1 MLRCVQKRL
10 VMTQVLLDRIKA
22 QIAQFRA
29 DIDTVLRCREAEEAD
44 VVFMVTT
51 LLVQVCCVVLC
62 CVVVLSWVGA

>member
-1 MLRCVQKRL
+1 
-10 VMTQVLLDRIKA
+10 MTQVLLDRIKA